1 MAGER
6 LDPRYDPAFQRG
18 FSGDIEV
25 PAPAGRGAP
34 PEATRL
40 ETPAQTPAGRGA
52 PPEATRLE
60 TPAQTPARR
69 PLALRELTRNP
80 FLLALAVLG
89 SGLIIGGAAWANQA
103 RQLLA
108 VRGGAAT
115 ELDYWFLRT
124 SAVAVPLLVVAGIL
138 IVAGVLFVAAV
149 AWNGRQAAR

>member
-1 MAGER
+1 MSGDER

-18 FSGDIEV
+18 FAGDG
-25 PAPAGRGAP
+25 AGRGAP
-34 PEATRL
+34 PPAPRL
-40 ETPAQTPAGRGA
+40 EVEVDKPAVIEHLDVIEQ
-52 PPEATRLE
+52 PEAIE
-60 TPAQTPARR
+60 PVEAPGR

-80 FLLALAVLG
+80 FLLALTVIGAV
-89 SGLIIGGAAWANQA
+89 LIIGGGAWANQA

-138 IVAGVLFVAAV
+138 IIAGVLFVAAV
-149 AWNGRQAAR
+149 AWNRRQAAR